1 MMLAVQFDEQIY
13 DVDVPNELIKDAE
26 EFYKKMD
33 LDMDQG
39 WQISRQW
46 VENPDQQQRC
56 QVVAEKILNAFH
68 QEDQKMILLMSG
80 YILSRIPEVKQIIID
95 ETGDITQTLF
105 Y

>member
-1 MMLAVQFDEQIY
+1 MMLAVQFDEQTY
-13 DVDVPNELIKDAE
+13 DVDVPDELIKDAE
-26 EFYKKMD
+26 EFYTKMD
-33 LDMDQG
+33 QDMDQG

-46 VENPDQQQRC
+46 IENPDQQQRC

-68 QEDQKMILLMSG
+68 QEDEKMILLMSG
-80 YILSRIPEVKQIIID
+80 YILSRVPEVKQVIID

>member
-13 DVDVPNELIKDAE
+13 DVDVPDELIKDAE